1 MQEAT
6 DSKGSFSS
14 ATLPVCL
21 PSPYSDSGDATDLFD
36 PEERREL
43 ELRLLHHFITIATYT
58 FPACDDR
65 RYRDLWTIDAV
76 RSGFQ
81 HTFLLN
87 AMLAISALHLLFDT
101 RSMTYFY
108 ARDEDQVAAARVTKA
123 LFVTDTDKAR
133 DLARA
138 HRLYLNTAI
147 RQQREA
153 IANLSSS
160 NADAV
165 FMASLL
171 LSYQSL
177 RLIPDQ
183 STSSPYLPPIQW
195 LKMCKAVATIIQIA
209 RPITE
214 PDFADEMAM
223 FNPLYR
229 KPFDALLDWSQ
240 YPEPFLNQEIKCTYE
255 KTLAYVGGVY
265 RALLNKEAPRSMI
278 RRIVCLGV
286 LAPARYIEL
295 LEQGRPRALAIL
307 AHHLALSQAI
317 EEHWWFHGVA
327 DRVVH
332 GIQSI
337 LPAEWQW
344 AIEWPLSM
352 IQVAGDR
359 S

>member
-1 MQEAT
+1 M
-6 DSKGSFSS
+6 
-14 ATLPVCL
+14 CL
-21 PSPYSDSGDATDLFD
+21 EIESPYSDPGETAISIES
-36 PEERREL
+36 EERRGL
-43 ELRLLHHFITIATYT
+43 ELQLLHHFITIVTYT
-58 FPACDDR
+58 FPACNEQ

-81 HTFLLN
+81 HPFLLN
-87 AMLAISALHLLFDT
+87 AILAISALHLLSDI
-101 RSMTYFY
+101 RSMTCLY
-108 ARDEDQVAAARVTKA
+108 ARDEDQEAAERVKQT
-123 LFVTDTDKAR
+123 LSNTGTERSR

-138 HRLYLNTAI
+138 HRLYLNTAV

-153 IANLSSS
+153 ISSLCSS

-171 LSYQSL
+171 LSYQSI

-183 STSSPYLPPIQW
+183 STSPSYTPPIQW
-195 LKMCKAVATIIQIA
+195 LKMTKAVATIIEAAGPMVQNNSMIA
-209 RPITE
+209 LMLAYTTE
-214 PDFADEMAM
+214 PDFKDEKAM

-229 KPFDALLDWSQ
+229 KPFEALLDWGRC
-240 YPEPFLNQEIKCTYE
+240 PEPCLDVETRIAYE

-265 RALLNKEAPRSMI
+265 LALLNKEAPRAMI

-286 LAPARYIEL
+286 LAPTRYIEL

-327 DRVVH
+327 DRAVN

-337 LPAEWQW
+337 LPTEWQW
-344 AIEWPLSM
+344 AMEWPLSM
-352 IQVAGDR
+352 IQVAG
-359 S
+359 SQP